1 MNMLPWFQY
10 ELCKLGR
17 HSLLRPVITPWN
29 SRRHRTKGRNE
40 KLSRLCSTDKRT
52 GYGMFRS
59 NHTAVSVRIHDARRQ
74 WLGSVSK
81 SMKKR
86 QPEVLL
92 LRYRKRTS
100 LSVFCLSCVFS
111 NHRLFGP
118 VIGDFRIET
127 PPISW
132 LSDGRVILITEKG
145 GLHAFST
152 ATDAESISNAIP
164 RLWYTLSDRF
174 HASNAAIVKS

>member
-1 MNMLPWFQY
+1 
-10 ELCKLGR
+10 
-17 HSLLRPVITPWN
+17 
-29 SRRHRTKGRNE
+29 
-40 KLSRLCSTDKRT
+40 
-52 GYGMFRS
+52 MFRS
-59 NHTAVSVRIHDARRQ
+59 NHTAMSVRIHDARRQ

-100 LSVFCLSCVFS
+100 LSVVCFSCVVS

-145 GLHAFST
+145 GLHVLAQPQTRKVSQTPYRVCGIHFRT
-152 ATDAESISNAIP
+152 VFMLQMP
-164 RLWYTLSDRF
+164 Q
-174 HASNAAIVKS
+174 